1 VLTGHRKVI
10 HARSTDECKT
20 LEFAGFAGLMQL
32 GRVVV
37 LSRAFE
43 LARGTAYESH
53 ARAYVKRIDEVQKGF
68 LQDNPRQ
75 GFACKLDDLRRALR
89 FCNK

>member
-1 VLTGHRKVI
+1 MLTGHRKVI
-10 HARSTDECKT
+10 RARSTDECKT

-53 ARAYVKRIDEVQKGF
+53 ARANVKRIDEGAEGIL
-68 LQDNPRQ
+68 LQEQSPD
-75 GFACKLDDLRRALR
+75 KALR
-89 FCNK
+89 ANSMICGGP